1 MAVDAKRR
9 QKKLQ
14 RKVQKRKQKA
24 TARNKG
30 QGKGLRPEKY
40 IEYPV
45 LDCLLG
51 DSVYEVGMGSVLF
64 ARETPYAEV
73 AVSAFVVD
81 VYCLGVKEAFFT
93 VMRKADYLGKL
104 KPMLTKTHEEQGIKP
119 VDPCCARKLLQGAV
133 AYAEKVGFEP
143 AEDYWRAEKLFGD
156 ADPAQC
162 ETEYEYGREGKPCYI
177 QGPNDD
183 MKAVRYI
190 LGRLNERYAQ
200 EDFDYVVEVD
210 GEQQAS
216 RPELLEDQG
225 S

>member
-1 MAVDAKRR
+1 MAVDARKR

-14 RKVQKRKQKA
+14 RKAQKRKRRLTVKKA
-24 TARNKG
+24 G
-30 QGKGLRPEKY
+30 QASGLRPEKY
-40 IEYPV
+40 LTYPV
-45 LDCLLG
+45 LECLVG
-51 DSVYEVGMGSVLF
+51 DSIDKVGMGSVLL

-104 KPMLTKTHEEQGIKP
+104 KPMLTKTHAEAGVRPLE
-119 VDPCCARKLLQGAV
+119 PCCARKLLQGAV
-133 AYAEKVGFEP
+133 AYAESLGFEP

-156 ADPAQC
+156 ADPTAC
-162 ETEYEYGREGKPCYI
+162 ETEYTYGHEGRPCYV

-183 MKAVRYI
+183 LKTVRYVI
-190 LGRLNERYAQ
+190 ERLTERLGEGN
-200 EDFDYVVEVD
+200 FDYVIEID

-216 RPELLEDQG
+216 RPELLE
-225 S
+225 

>member
-1 MAVDAKRR
+1 MAVDARKR

-14 RKVQKRKQKA
+14 RKAQKRKRKL
-24 TARNKG
+24 TAKKTE
-30 QGKGLRPEKY
+30 QTAGLRPEKY
-40 IEYPV
+40 LRYPV
-45 LDCLLG
+45 LECLVG
-51 DSVYEVGMGSVLF
+51 DSIDQVGMGSVLL

-104 KPMLTKTHEEQGIKP
+104 KPMLTKTHAEAGVRPLEP
-119 VDPCCARKLLQGAV
+119 ACARKLLQGAV
-133 AYAEKVGFEP
+133 AYAESLGFEP

-156 ADPAQC
+156 ADPAAC
-162 ETEYEYGREGKPCYI
+162 ETEYTYGHEGRPCYV

-183 MKAVRYI
+183 LKTVRYVI
-190 LGRLNERYAQ
+190 ERLTERLGEGN
-200 EDFDYVVEVD
+200 FDYVIEID

-216 RPELLEDQG
+216 RPELLE
-225 S
+225 